1 MDEHWR
7 SGDSITICNS
17 TIQEFIH
24 KNNDMRVLI
33 VEMPTAPIAG
43 YMRVV
48 NAGSRDEEKVCGKG
62 MILGGT
68 WHFVSM
74 MVNFGNSKN

>member
-62 MILGGT
+62 IA
-68 WHFVSM
+68 HFIEHM
-74 MVNFGNSKN
+74 AFRIDDGKFW